1 MPVSRHLSK
10 LAGLLAVLAF
20 APAPAALAAMCDT
33 PASDCEI
40 LSNRTY
46 TDPNTYDYTGWN
58 SLDLMSVGGV
68 YPTITQTGG
77 TVIAKRL
84 ALWNGVA
91 YNMSG
96 GAANISGDTIVAIWS
111 SGVITSSFNQ
121 TGGTLNTGGNLRLAL
136 YNGNTGIYTLSGGN
150 VNVGGYVRLVDG
162 SPTNAKAY
170 LYLNG
175 GTLTTNQII
184 RDGFSGQQ
192 TTVGVQ
198 FNGGTLRASGNSDNP
213 NWFDF
218 NNGWLQLYNITYL
231 GLDAGGAIFDTNGR
245 NMGIQQPLP
254 ATWSQGSSTPS
265 SPYTSGGV
273 TKRGAGTLTL
283 SAGNAYGG
291 NTTVEAGA
299 VALANVNAAVNS
311 TVVLTG
317 GPVSFSGITNATLGG
332 LAGSQNFA
340 LQNTGSAAVALT
352 VGNNGTNTTYSGAMS
367 GSGSLNKIG
376 GGTLELRGLNSFT
389 GGTTVNA
396 GTLRLSTPLGDTGA
410 IRGGIVVNG
419 ATLET
424 ASVDALGYGNGV
436 KADSIAINGG
446 TLVNSAAGNNGWGI
460 AYTLNG
466 ATMQSNGGTANATA
480 ASKFSFGGPSGGNN
494 TSVNVIG
501 TTASSISGHV
511 DLRGD
516 NGNTNVNFTVN
527 AGATLNI
534 PAAVS
539 ETGATPPAGV
549 GLTKLGGGLLTL
561 QAANTYTGS
570 TVVSAGTLS
579 VTGATGSGALSV
591 ANGAT
596 LTGNGSIGGAATIA
610 GGGHVAPGNPLG
622 ALTFAG
628 GVALNSGAVLD
639 LALGTT
645 SDLVRVSGGTFAS
658 AGGVTI
664 NLADSGG
671 FGAGS
676 YTLADFTGA
685 TASGINAASFTLGT
699 TPSNAYVYALSIQGS
714 KLMLTASVPVP
725 PLVTSV
731 SGPADGLYGAGQWL
745 AFVVHFD
752 HAVFVAGAPRLVLN
766 VPGMGAQY
774 ANYATGSGTADL
786 VFQYQVASG
795 TPNAT
800 TGVTLAGS
808 VDLNGG
814 TLRDGQNT
822 NANPTLNSPPSLAG
836 LTLDGTAPAV
846 TSIALVGTP
855 PSTSLGV
862 SYTVKFSE
870 SVTGVVPASFAV
882 ETVDGTATGQVGTVS
897 GNANSYT
904 VAVNG
909 IGGVGHLRLA
919 LKDSGSGIADPAG
932 NAISGGFHTGDPFQA
947 DVQRICMVR
956 AAATGAND
964 GTSWTDAY
972 TDLQSAVRNAGCV
985 EVWAAKGVYK
995 PGVAASDSFRPRAGV
1010 KLYGGF
1016 AGAEASV
1023 GERTPGVIAANP
1035 TVLSG
1040 DIDGNDVTDANGIV
1054 LDAAQI
1060 AGSNSTNVILM
1071 NNGGAAGY
1079 ATSTVIDGFIIT
1091 AGDAGSGSN
1100 GGGLRCDAS
1109 LLQAHCDFTLGN
1121 LVFSGNRAGG
1131 GGALS
1136 LSSSSGTANAV
1147 ISKVLFRGNRAIG
1160 GGASGGA
1167 VFLSAAAAAGTV
1179 KPAFVNVIFS
1189 GNSSQNW
1196 GGAIDLNVN
1205 LGTVM
1210 PTFDNATFTANI
1222 SNARRG
1228 GAIASQAFGTGGVAR
1243 ATFYNSILWG
1253 NAANAGDPEIALD
1266 ANGAVSLN
1274 DSVLQGGCP
1283 GGNADCAN
1291 LIVGDPLLGALGDH
1305 GGAIASVLPGDGG
1318 SAIDAAT
1325 CAVMDD
1331 IRGVARPQG
1340 AGCDAGAVEVRMSA
1354 LTAIVNGSGS
1364 VSAGAT
1370 PVPATGGI
1378 VNCTDHCTATYDA
1391 EAQPTVTLTATPAAQ
1406 WSFQAWGGDCSGSD
1420 RIATVAITAAKSC
1433 TATFVQSLTQ
1443 TTLTLSA
1450 GANPAAYG
1458 ATLGFTATVL
1468 AVAPATQTPTG
1479 NVDFY
1484 DGDALL
1490 GSATLAGDGTAT
1502 FTIGAIAA
1510 LDVGAHVIVATY
1522 SGDANYL
1529 ASAQPPSNTLP
1540 IQIDKAT
1547 QTLVFPPQ
1555 TSAIREFVANATYA
1569 IAPPAFASSSLAP
1582 VYSSR
1587 TPDVCGVNGAS
1598 VTMLTAGTCTLAANQ
1613 PGDGHYEAAEQV
1625 TQSVLQA
1632 TRCYVSASATGA
1644 SDGSS
1649 WSNAYATL
1657 QAALPASAH
1666 CGEVWIARGRYLPPD
1681 ANGFVVA
1688 RPIKLYG
1695 GFAGVET
1702 DLAQRT
1708 LDVIAANPTVL
1719 SGDLDGNDVA
1729 DANGVIVDAQDIA
1742 GANSNVLLSLSAANH
1757 QAANTAFDG
1766 LIVTA
1771 AGRDF
1776 ALRCSAD
1783 APGQA
1788 CSFTI
1793 ANTVFSGNRGSYGGA
1808 LSLSAHGGGSANP
1821 VLTNVLFRGN
1831 AAIEGGAIYLDTR
1844 DAGSSASPVLTQT
1857 IFADNTAS
1865 ANGGAIANYSDLAGA
1880 ANAVL
1885 MHAVFV
1891 GNRAGSGGAI
1901 FNVGAG
1907 SHPVLRNSIL
1917 WGDAAGSNAGNEVWS
1932 VSGAMLDFDHDIV
1945 QNSGGSANWNPD
1957 FGTDL
1962 GGNLD
1967 ADPLLGAL
1975 GWHGGAIPTH
1985 VPGVGS
1991 PAIDTAWCA
2000 GDAGAPAGLPATD
2013 ARGIARPQGA
2023 GCDRGAIEV
2032 VHVTLGVQVSGAGS
2046 VSATPA
2052 PTSGGIAACTAS
2064 SGACSGQYHEE
2075 TAVALTAAPD
2085 ADAHFVAWGGD
2096 CDANGQVTLER
2107 GDAVCTAQFAPNGD
2121 VVFDTLAFTY
2131 DGAARTIT
2139 AQLDGEPSATCTVT
2153 PSSVGPNAG
2162 SYPVSATCSLPGY
2175 SVSGSA
2181 TAKIAR
2187 FPVAIAANAQTR
2199 IYGEADPALTYAVDP
2214 PLFGSDGFTGTL
2226 ARAPGENVGSYAIT
2240 QGTLSAGPNYS
2251 LSFTGAQFT
2260 ITKATATVTLSGLS
2274 ATYDGQPHAVV
2285 VQTMPANLGVTVT
2298 YHGSTTP
2305 PVHAGSYD
2313 VTASVVDDN
2322 YQGSGQSATL
2332 VIARAAT
2339 TLALSSPCMLTF
2351 VEGQPYTLVARL
2363 DGGVNAT
2370 GSVRFDDG
2378 VDVLCDGVGLDGNVA
2393 TCRATPSAHAQPT
2406 ATLALGAH
2414 YVGDVNHLPADSNPL
2429 IVTVLGLDDVIF
2441 RNGFEAGFGESLF
2454 HGGFDVNGD
2463 AGTCPV
2469 R

>member
-10 LAGLLAVLAF
+10 LAGLLAALAF

-58 SLDLMSVGGV
+58 SLDLMSAGGV

-111 SGVITSSFNQ
+111 SGAVTSSFNQ
-121 TGGTLNTGGNLRLAL
+121 TGGTLNTGGNLRFAL

-175 GTLTTNQII
+175 GTLTTNQIV

-192 TTVGVQ
+192 TTAELR
-198 FNGGTLRASGNSDNP
+198 FNGGTLRAAGNADND
-213 NWFDF
+213 NWINF
-218 NNGWLQLYNITYL
+218 NNGWLQLYDITYL
-231 GLDAGGAIFDTNGR
+231 ALDAGGAIFDTNGR

-254 ATWSQGSSTPS
+254 ASWSQGSSTPS

-291 NTTVEAGA
+291 NTAVEAGTL
-299 VALANVNAAVNS
+299 ALANANAAVNS
-311 TVVLTG
+311 TVVLNG
-317 GPVSFSGITNATLGG
+317 GTLAFNGIANATLGG

-340 LQNTGSAAVALT
+340 LQNTGSAAVALA
-352 VGNNGTNTTYSGAMS
+352 VGNNGANTTYSGAMS
-367 GSGSLNKIG
+367 GSGSLNKI
-376 GGTLELRGLNSFT
+376 S
-389 GGTTVNA
+389 
-396 GTLRLSTPLGDTGA
+396 
-410 IRGGIVVNG
+410 
-419 ATLET
+419 
-424 ASVDALGYGNGV
+424 
-436 KADSIAINGG
+436 GG
-446 TLVNSAAGNNGWGI
+446 TLVLG
-460 AYTLNG
+460 G
-466 ATMQSNGGTANATA
+466 ANTYSGT
-480 ASKFSFGGPSGGNN
+480 
-494 TSVNVIG
+494 TSVN
-501 TTASSISGHV
+501 
-511 DLRGD
+511 
-516 NGNTNVNFTVN
+516 
-527 AGATLNI
+527 
-534 PAAVS
+534 
-539 ETGATPPAGV
+539 
-549 GLTKLGGGLLTL
+549 
-561 QAANTYTGS
+561 
-570 TVVSAGTLS
+570 AGTLS
-579 VTGATGSGALSV
+579 VTGATGSGALGV

-596 LTGNGSIGGAATIA
+596 LTGSGSIGGAATIT

-622 ALTFAG
+622 TLTFAG
-628 GVALNSGAVLD
+628 GLALNSGAVLD

-645 SDLVRVSGGTFAS
+645 SDLVRVSGGTFVSAS
-658 AGGVTI
+658 GVTI

-685 TASGINAASFTLGT
+685 TASGINAANFTLGT

-731 SGPADGLYGAGQWL
+731 SGPSNGLYGAGQLL

-855 PSTSLGV
+855 PSTSLSV

-919 LKDSGSGIADPAG
+919 LKDSGTGIADLAG

-947 DVQRICMVR
+947 NIQRICRVR

-964 GTSWTDAY
+964 GTSWMDAY

-985 EVWAAKGVYK
+985 EVWAAKGVYR

-1016 AGAEASV
+1016 AGTEASV
-1023 GERTPGVIAANP
+1023 GERMPGVIAANP

-1040 DIDGNDVTDANGIV
+1040 DIDGNDAADANGVV

-1060 AGSNSTNVILM
+1060 AGSNSTNVVLM

-1079 ATSTVIDGFIIT
+1079 GTSTVIDGFIIT

-1109 LLQAHCDFTLGN
+1109 LLQPHCDFTLGN

-1228 GAIASQAFGTGGVAR
+1228 GAIASQAFGSGGVAR

-1253 NAANAGDPEIALD
+1253 DAANPGDPEIALD

-1283 GGNADCAN
+1283 GGNASCAN
-1291 LIVGDPLLGALGDH
+1291 LIAGDPLLGALGDH

-1340 AGCDAGAVEVRMSA
+1340 AGCDAGAVEVRMFA

-1364 VSAGAT
+1364 VSAAAT

-1406 WSFQAWGGDCSGSD
+1406 WSFQAWGGDCSGSNPV
-1420 RIATVAITAAKSC
+1420 ATVAITAAKSC
-1433 TATFVQSLTQ
+1433 TATFAQNLTQ
-1443 TTLTLSA
+1443 TTLALSA

-1458 ATLGFTATVL
+1458 TTMGFTATVL

-1479 NVDFY
+1479 SVDFY
-1484 DGDALL
+1484 DGDMLL

-1502 FTIGAIAA
+1502 FTTAA
-1510 LDVGAHVIVATY
+1510 LDVGAHAIAAAY
-1522 SGDANYL
+1522 RGDANYL

-1540 IQIDKAT
+1540 IQIDKAA
-1547 QTLVFPPQ
+1547 QTLAFPPQ

-1569 IAPPAFASSSLAP
+1569 IAPPAVASSGLAP
-1582 VYSSR
+1582 TYSSL
-1587 TPDVCGVNGAS
+1587 TPGVCGVTGAT
-1598 VTMLTAGTCTLAANQ
+1598 VTMLTAGTCTLAADQ
-1613 PGDGHYEAAEQV
+1613 PGDGHYEAAARV

-1632 TRCYVSASATGA
+1632 TRCYVNASATGA

-1666 CGEVWIARGRYLPPD
+1666 CGEVWIARGRYLPPN

-1708 LDVIAANPTVL
+1708 PDSIAANPTVL

-1729 DANGVIVDAQDIA
+1729 DANGVIANAQDIA
-1742 GANSNVLLSLSAANH
+1742 GANSNVLLSLSAANY

-1783 APGQA
+1783 ASGQA

-1865 ANGGAIANYSDLAGA
+1865 ANGGAIANYSDMAGA
-1880 ANAVL
+1880 ADAVL

-1917 WGDAAGSNAGNEVWS
+1917 WGDAASSNAGNEVWS
-1932 VSGAMLDFDHDIV
+1932 VSGATLDFDHGIV

-1975 GWHGGAIPTH
+1975 DWHGGAIPTH

-2000 GDAGAPAGLPATD
+2000 GDAGAPAGLPTTD

-2023 GCDRGAIEV
+2023 GCDRGATEV

-2052 PTSGGIAACTAS
+2052 PTSGGIVACTAS
-2064 SGACSGQYHEE
+2064 GGACSGQYHEE
-2075 TAVALTAAPD
+2075 TAVALTATPD

-2131 DGAARTIT
+2131 DGAARTVT
-2139 AQLDGEPSATCTVT
+2139 AHLDGEPSATCTVT

-2181 TAKIAR
+2181 TATIAP
-2187 FPVAIAANAQTR
+2187 FPVTVAANAQTR

-2214 PLFGSDGFTGTL
+2214 SLFGSDGFTGTL

-2274 ATYDGQPHAVV
+2274 ATYDGQPHAVA
-2285 VQTMPANLGVTVT
+2285 VQTTPANLGVTVT

-2305 PVHAGSYD
+2305 PVQAGSYD
-2313 VTASVVDDN
+2313 VVASVVDDN
-2322 YQGSGQSATL
+2322 YEGSGEATL

-2414 YVGDVNHLPADSNPL
+2414 YAGDVNHLPADSNPL